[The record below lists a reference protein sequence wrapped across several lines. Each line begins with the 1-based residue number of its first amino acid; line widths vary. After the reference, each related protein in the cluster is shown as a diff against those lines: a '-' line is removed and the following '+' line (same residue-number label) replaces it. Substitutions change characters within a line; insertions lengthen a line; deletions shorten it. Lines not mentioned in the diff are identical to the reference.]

1 MNVFVKPNEQNEARF
16 NSAMARKG
24 RMKFNNFKMKKQLF
38 ITALLLI
45 PTLWLHA
52 QENKHAQAMR
62 TAFVETIY
70 GKFPKNIEAKMKSM
84 NEDSLIVAH
93 GEWGCL
99 DGGGLV
105 PKEKIHVVT
114 LSQTKSNVTASV
126 GPLYIDGHR
135 FSFNQVPDDPTLPLR
150 PILDAFDKQAP
161 FANSYYSY
169 TAGDEQAIFPGV
181 KIAWGEHGEIFPLEL
196 RPSMNT
202 RIISFKDDDG
212 FRSTYLLS
220 WMDTELN
227 DGNLLHKRYMVEG
240 IIYEFHCPKIDSKPQ
255 VKSYDPDEYLN
266 RTNTGLGVAH
276 NMVWDIKKN
285 SPERAKALETDT
297 VMERYAYKFQEMVA
311 KLKGSTEMPNLY
323 TSYDALKAKVQ
334 RMLDLNRTATPTEQ
348 QAICNTL
355 YKEVVAYPFRLSG
368 RQAEELGRMT
378 ETLEA
383 NVTGNLKQQVA
394 KVRRGISIMKDP
406 TVEIDSLSKRDQEY
420 LNRNFWKLSHEPVD
434 YDKTEFTA
442 IGEHYS
448 GDSQTGYLEVKGE
461 AGKGFEAETTLRDLR
476 PGRYRVSAVV
486 RAANADHSFAYIFAK
501 TGNTDRGDISTKEI
515 PALGRTGGNVWF
527 SSLCRFEQRAAD
539 NAGVYTLDINKAT
552 ANGGQGYG
560 WNRIWLDVV
569 TVYDDGTLTYG
580 VTTRPNPDYNGGW
593 FSACDFIVERVDD

>member
-1 MNVFVKPNEQNEARF
+1 
-16 NSAMARKG
+16 
-24 RMKFNNFKMKKQLF
+24 MKKQLL
-38 ITALLLI
+38 ITALLLM
-45 PTLWLHA
+45 PAAWLHA
-52 QENKHAQAMR
+52 QENKHAQAMH
-62 TAFVETIY
+62 TAFIETIH

-84 NEDSLIVAH
+84 NEDSLTVAR

-114 LSQTKSNVTASV
+114 LSKSKSNVTASI

-150 PILDAFDKQAP
+150 PMLDAFDKQAP
-161 FANSYYSY
+161 FANNYYSY

-181 KIAWGEHGEIFPLEL
+181 KIAWGEHGETFPLEL
-196 RPSMNT
+196 RPEMNA

-220 WMDTELN
+220 WIDTELT
-227 DGNLLHKRYMVEG
+227 DGDTKHKRYLVEG

-297 VMERYAYKFQEMVA
+297 VMEKFGYKFQEMVA
-311 KLKGSTEMPNLY
+311 KLKGSTEIPNLY

-334 RMLDLNRTATPTEQ
+334 RMLDLSRTATPTEQ

-368 RQAEELGRMT
+368 RQAGELDRMT
-378 ETLEA
+378 EALEA
-383 NVTGNLKQQVA
+383 AVADNLKQQVA
-394 KVRRGISIMKDP
+394 KVRRGISIMRDP
-406 TVEIDSLSKRDQEY
+406 TVEIDSLNERDQDY
-420 LNRNFWKLSHEPVD
+420 LNRNFWKLSHSPF
-434 YDKTEFTA
+434 TLHPSPFTITA

-461 AGKGFEAETTLRDLR
+461 AGKGFEAETTLTGLR

-486 RAANADHSFAYIFAK
+486 RAAEADRSFAFVFVR
-501 TGNTDRGDISTKEI
+501 TGNTDRGDFTTKEI
-515 PALGRTGGNVWF
+515 PAMGRTGGNVWF
-527 SSLCRFEQRAAD
+527 SALSRFEQRAG
-539 NAGVYTLDINKAT
+539 NKEGVYVLDINKAT

-560 WNRIWLDVV
+560 WNRIWLNDV
-569 TVYDDGTLTYG
+569 TVYDNGELTYG
-580 VTTRPNPDYNGGW
+580 VTTRPNPEYSGGW
-593 FSACDFIVERVDD
+593 FSACDFIVERVSD

>member
-1 MNVFVKPNEQNEARF
+1 MNDN
-16 NSAMARKG
+16 
-24 RMKFNNFKMKKQLF
+24 KMKKQLL
-38 ITALLLI
+38 ITALLLL
-45 PTLWLHA
+45 PAEWLHA

-84 NEDSLIVAH
+84 NEDSLTVAR

-114 LSQTKSNVTASV
+114 LSKSKSNVTASI
-126 GPLYIDGHR
+126 GPLYLDGHR

-150 PILDAFDKQAP
+150 PMLDAFDKQAP
-161 FANSYYSY
+161 FASNYYSY
-169 TAGDEQAIFPGV
+169 TAGDEQSIFPGV
-181 KIAWGEHGEIFPLEL
+181 KIAWGEHGQTFPLEL
-196 RPSMNT
+196 RPEMNA

-220 WMDTELN
+220 WMDTELT
-227 DGNLLHKRYMVEG
+227 DGDTKHKRYLVEG

-297 VMERYAYKFQEMVA
+297 VMERFGYKFQEMVA

-334 RMLDLNRTATPTEQ
+334 RMLDLSRTATPTEQ

-355 YKEVVAYPFRLSG
+355 DKEVVAYPFRLSG
-368 RQAEELGRMT
+368 RQAGELDRMT
-378 ETLEA
+378 EALEA
-383 NVTGNLKQQVA
+383 AVADNLKQRVA
-394 KVRRGISIMKDP
+394 NVRWGISIMMTP
-406 TVEIDSLSKRDQEY
+406 TVDIDSLSERDQDY
-420 LNRNFWKLSHEPVD
+420 LNRNFWKLSYEPVD
-434 YDKTEFTA
+434 YTTTTFTA

-461 AGKGFEAETTLRDLR
+461 ACKGFEAETTLRDLR

-486 RAANADHSFAYIFAK
+486 RAAEADHSFAYVFVR
-501 TGNTDRGDISTKEI
+501 TGNTDRGDFTTEEI
-515 PALGRTGGNVWF
+515 PAMGNTGGNVWF
-527 SSLCRFEQRAAD
+527 SALSRFEQRAG
-539 NAGVYTLDINKAT
+539 NKEGVYALDINKAT

-560 WNRIWLDVV
+560 WNRIWLNDV
-569 TVYDDGTLTYG
+569 TVYDNGELTYG
-580 VTTRPNPDYNGGW
+580 VTTRPNPQYSGGW
-593 FSACDFIVERVDD
+593 FSACDFIVERVAD

>member
-1 MNVFVKPNEQNEARF
+1 
-16 NSAMARKG
+16 
-24 RMKFNNFKMKKQLF
+24 MKKQLL
-38 ITALLLI
+38 ITALLLM
-45 PTLWLHA
+45 PAAWLHA

-84 NEDSLIVAH
+84 NEDSLTVAR

-114 LSQTKSNVTASV
+114 LSKSKSNVTASI

-150 PILDAFDKQAP
+150 PMLDAFDKQAP
-161 FANSYYSY
+161 FANNYYSY

-181 KIAWGEHGEIFPLEL
+181 KIAWGEHGETFPLEL
-196 RPSMNT
+196 RPEMNA

-220 WMDTELN
+220 WMDTELT
-227 DGNLLHKRYMVEG
+227 DGDTKHKRYMVEG

-285 SPERAKALETDT
+285 SPERANALETDT
-297 VMERYAYKFQEMVA
+297 VMEKFGYKFQEMVA
-311 KLKGSTEMPNLY
+311 KLKGSTEIPNLY

-334 RMLDLNRTATPTEQ
+334 RMLDLSRTATPTEQ

-355 YKEVVAYPFRLSG
+355 DKEVVAYPFRLSG
-368 RQAEELGRMT
+368 RQAGELDRMT
-378 ETLEA
+378 EALEA
-383 NVTGNLKQQVA
+383 AVADNLKQRVA
-394 KVRRGISIMKDP
+394 KVRWGISIMMTP
-406 TVEIDSLSKRDQEY
+406 TVDIDSLSERDQDY
-420 LNRNFWKLSHEPVD
+420 LNRNFWKLSYEPVD
-434 YDKTEFTA
+434 YTTTTFTA

-448 GDSQTGYLEVKGE
+448 GDSQTGYLEVRGE

-486 RAANADHSFAYIFAK
+486 RAAEADRSFAYVFVR
-501 TGNTDRGDISTKEI
+501 TGNTERGDFTTKEI
-515 PALGRTGGNVWF
+515 PAMGRTGGNVWF
-527 SSLCRFEQRAAD
+527 SALSRFERRAG
-539 NAGVYTLDINKAT
+539 NNEGVYALDINKAT

-560 WNRIWLDVV
+560 WNRIWLNDV
-569 TVYDDGTLTYG
+569 TVYDNGELTYG
-580 VTTRPNPDYNGGW
+580 VTTRPNPQYNGGW
-593 FSACDFIVERVDD
+593 FSACDFIVERVGDTGKK

>member
-1 MNVFVKPNEQNEARF
+1 MNDN
-16 NSAMARKG
+16 
-24 RMKFNNFKMKKQLF
+24 KMKKQLL
-38 ITALLLI
+38 ITALLLM
-45 PTLWLHA
+45 PATWLHA

-70 GKFPKNIEAKMKSM
+70 GKFPKKIEAKMKSM
-84 NEDSLIVAH
+84 NEDSLTVAR

-114 LSQTKSNVTASV
+114 LSKSKSNVTASI
-126 GPLYIDGHR
+126 GPLYLDGHR

-150 PILDAFDKQAP
+150 PMLDAFDKQAP
-161 FANSYYSY
+161 FASNYYSY

-181 KIAWGEHGEIFPLEL
+181 KIAWGEQGQTFPLEL
-196 RPSMNT
+196 RPELNA
-202 RIISFKDDDG
+202 RIISFKDTDG

-220 WMDTELN
+220 WMNTELT
-227 DGNLLHKRYMVEG
+227 DGDTKHKRYLVEG

-297 VMERYAYKFQEMVA
+297 VMEQFGYKFQEMVA

-334 RMLDLNRTATPTEQ
+334 RMLDLSHTATPTEQ

-368 RQAEELGRMT
+368 RQAGELDRMT
-378 ETLEA
+378 EALEA
-383 NVTGNLKQQVA
+383 AVADDLNQQVA
-394 KVRRGISIMKDP
+394 KVRRGISIMRDP
-406 TVEIDSLSKRDQEY
+406 TVEIDSLNERDQDY

-434 YDKTEFTA
+434 YATTAFTA

-486 RAANADHSFAYIFAK
+486 RAAEADHSFAYVFVR
-501 TGNTDRGDISTKEI
+501 TGNTDRGDFTTKEI
-515 PALGRTGGNVWF
+515 PAMGRTGGNVWF
-527 SSLCRFEQRAAD
+527 SALSRFEQRAG
-539 NAGVYTLDINKAT
+539 NKEGVYALDINKAT

-560 WNRIWLDVV
+560 WNRIWLNDV
-569 TVYDDGTLTYG
+569 TVYDNGELTYG
-580 VTTRPNPDYNGGW
+580 VTTRTNPEYPGGW
-593 FSACDFIVERVDD
+593 FSACDFIVERVTD

>member
-1 MNVFVKPNEQNEARF
+1 
-16 NSAMARKG
+16 
-24 RMKFNNFKMKKQLF
+24 MKKQLL
-38 ITALLLI
+38 ITVLLLM
-45 PTLWLHA
+45 PAAWLHA
-52 QENKHAQAMR
+52 QENPHAQAMR
-62 TAFVETIY
+62 TAFIETIY
-70 GKFPKNIEAKMKSM
+70 GKFPKKIEAKMKSM
-84 NEDSLIVAH
+84 NEDSLTVAH

-114 LSQTKSNVTASV
+114 LSKSKSKVTASI
-126 GPLYIDGHR
+126 GPLYLDGHR

-150 PILDAFDKQAP
+150 PMLDAFDKQAP

-181 KIAWGEHGEIFPLEL
+181 KIAWGEQGQTFPLQL
-196 RPSMNT
+196 QPSMNA

-220 WMDTELN
+220 WMDTELT
-227 DGNLLHKRYMVEG
+227 DGDTKHKRYMVEG

-297 VMERYAYKFQEMVA
+297 VMEQFGYKFQEMVA

-334 RMLDLNRTATPTEQ
+334 RMLDLSRTATPTEQ

-355 YKEVVAYPFRLSG
+355 DKEVVAYPFRLSG
-368 RQAEELGRMT
+368 RQAGELDRMT
-378 ETLEA
+378 EALEA
-383 NVTGNLKQQVA
+383 AVADNLKQRVA
-394 KVRRGISIMKDP
+394 KVRWGISIMMTP
-406 TVEIDSLSKRDQEY
+406 TVDIDSLSERDQDY
-420 LNRNFWKLSHEPVD
+420 LNRNFWKLSYEPVD
-434 YDKTEFTA
+434 YTTTTFTA

-486 RAANADHSFAYIFAK
+486 RAAEADRSFAYVFVK
-501 TGNTDRGDISTKEI
+501 TGNTDRGDLTTKEI
-515 PALGRTGGNVWF
+515 PAMGNTGGNVWF
-527 SSLCRFEQRAAD
+527 SALSRFEQRAG
-539 NAGVYTLDINKAT
+539 NKETVYALDINKAT

-560 WNRIWLDVV
+560 WNRIWLNDV
-569 TVYDDGTLTYG
+569 TVYDNGELTYG
-580 VTTRPNPDYNGGW
+580 VTTRPTPEYPGGW
-593 FSACDFIVERVDD
+593 FSACDFIVERVGD

>member
-1 MNVFVKPNEQNEARF
+1 MNDN
-16 NSAMARKG
+16 
-24 RMKFNNFKMKKQLF
+24 KMKKQLL
-38 ITALLLI
+38 ITALLLL
-45 PTLWLHA
+45 PAEWLHA

-84 NEDSLIVAH
+84 NEDSLTVAR

-114 LSQTKSNVTASV
+114 LSKSKSNVTASI
-126 GPLYIDGHR
+126 GPLYLDGHR

-150 PILDAFDKQAP
+150 PMLDAFDKQAP
-161 FANSYYSY
+161 FASNYYSY
-169 TAGDEQAIFPGV
+169 TAGDEQSIFPGV
-181 KIAWGEHGEIFPLEL
+181 KIAWGEHGQTFPLEL
-196 RPSMNT
+196 RPEMNA
-202 RIISFKDDDG
+202 RSISFKDDDG

-220 WMDTELN
+220 WMDTELT
-227 DGNLLHKRYMVEG
+227 DGDTKHKRYLVEG

-297 VMERYAYKFQEMVA
+297 VMERFGYKFQEMVA

-334 RMLDLNRTATPTEQ
+334 RMLDLSRTATPTEQ

-355 YKEVVAYPFRLSG
+355 DKEVVAYPFRLSG
-368 RQAEELGRMT
+368 RQAGELDRMT
-378 ETLEA
+378 EALEA
-383 NVTGNLKQQVA
+383 AVADNLKQRVA
-394 KVRRGISIMKDP
+394 NVRWGISIMMTP
-406 TVEIDSLSKRDQEY
+406 TVDIDSLSERDQDY
-420 LNRNFWKLSHEPVD
+420 LNRNFWKLSYEPVD
-434 YDKTEFTA
+434 YTTTTFTA

-448 GDSQTGYLEVKGE
+448 GDSQTGYLEVRGE

-486 RAANADHSFAYIFAK
+486 RAAEADHSFAYVFVR
-501 TGNTDRGDISTKEI
+501 TGNTDRGDFTTEEI
-515 PALGRTGGNVWF
+515 PAMGNTGGNVWF
-527 SSLCRFEQRAAD
+527 SALSRFEQRAG
-539 NAGVYTLDINKAT
+539 NKEGVYALDINKAT

-560 WNRIWLDVV
+560 WNRIWLNDV
-569 TVYDDGTLTYG
+569 TVYDNGELTYG
-580 VTTRPNPDYNGGW
+580 VTTRPNPQYSGGW
-593 FSACDFIVERVDD
+593 FSACDFIVERVAD

>member
-1 MNVFVKPNEQNEARF
+1 MNDN
-16 NSAMARKG
+16 
-24 RMKFNNFKMKKQLF
+24 KMRKQLL
-38 ITALLLI
+38 ITTALLLM
-45 PTLWLHA
+45 PAAWLHA
-52 QENKHAQAMR
+52 QENKHAQAMH
-62 TAFVETIY
+62 TAFIETIY

-84 NEDSLIVAH
+84 NEDSLTVAR

-114 LSQTKSNVTASV
+114 LSKSKSNVTASI

-150 PILDAFDKQAP
+150 PMLDAFDKQAP
-161 FANSYYSY
+161 FANNYYSY

-181 KIAWGEHGEIFPLEL
+181 KIAWGEHGETFPLEL
-196 RPSMNT
+196 RPEMNA

-220 WMDTELN
+220 WMDTELT
-227 DGNLLHKRYMVEG
+227 DGDTKHKRYMVEG

-297 VMERYAYKFQEMVA
+297 VMEKFGYKFQEMVA
-311 KLKGSTEMPNLY
+311 KLKGSTEIPNLY

-334 RMLDLNRTATPTEQ
+334 RMLDLSRTATPTEQ

-355 YKEVVAYPFRLSG
+355 DKEVVAYPFRLSG
-368 RQAEELGRMT
+368 RQAGELDRMT
-378 ETLEA
+378 EALEA
-383 NVTGNLKQQVA
+383 AVADNLKQQVA
-394 KVRRGISIMKDP
+394 KVRRGISIMRDP
-406 TVEIDSLSKRDQEY
+406 TVEIDSLNERDQDY
-420 LNRNFWKLSHEPVD
+420 LNRNFWKISHEPVD
-434 YDKTEFTA
+434 YAKTSFTA

-486 RAANADHSFAYIFAK
+486 RAAEADHSFAYVFVR
-501 TGNTDRGDISTKEI
+501 TGNTDRGDFTTKEI
-515 PALGRTGGNVWF
+515 PAMGRTGGNVWF
-527 SSLCRFEQRAAD
+527 SALSRFEQRAG
-539 NAGVYTLDINKAT
+539 NNEGVYVLDINKAT

-560 WNRIWLDVV
+560 WNRIWLNDV
-569 TVYDDGTLTYG
+569 TVYDNGELTYG
-580 VTTRPNPDYNGGW
+580 VTTRPNPQYNGGW
-593 FSACDFIVERVDD
+593 FSACDFIVERVGDTGKK

>member
-1 MNVFVKPNEQNEARF
+1 MNDN
-16 NSAMARKG
+16 
-24 RMKFNNFKMKKQLF
+24 KMKKQLL
-38 ITALLLI
+38 ITALLLM
-45 PTLWLHA
+45 PAAWLHA

-70 GKFPKNIEAKMKSM
+70 GKFPKNIEAKLKSM
-84 NEDSLIVAH
+84 NEDSLTVAR

-114 LSQTKSNVTASV
+114 LSKSKSNVTASI

-150 PILDAFDKQAP
+150 PMLDAFDKQAP

-181 KIAWGEHGEIFPLEL
+181 KIAWGEHGETFPLEL
-196 RPSMNT
+196 HPSMNA

-220 WMDTELN
+220 WMDTELT
-227 DGNLLHKRYMVEG
+227 DGDTKHKRYMVEG
-240 IIYEFHCPKIDSKPQ
+240 IIYEFHCPRIDSKPQ

-285 SPERAKALETDT
+285 SPERAKTLETDT
-297 VMERYAYKFQEMVA
+297 VMEQFGYKFQEMVA

-334 RMLDLNRTATPTEQ
+334 RMLDLSHTATPTEQ

-368 RQAEELGRMT
+368 RQAGELDRMT
-378 ETLEA
+378 EALEA
-383 NVTGNLKQQVA
+383 AVADDLKQQVA
-394 KVRRGISIMKDP
+394 KVRRGISIMRDP
-406 TVEIDSLSKRDQEY
+406 TVEIDSLNERDQDY

-434 YDKTEFTA
+434 YATFTA

-448 GDSQTGYLEVKGE
+448 GDTQTGYLEVKGE

-486 RAANADHSFAYIFAK
+486 RAAEADHSFAYVFVR
-501 TGNTDRGDISTKEI
+501 TGNTDRGDFTTKEI
-515 PALGRTGGNVWF
+515 PAMGKTGGNVWF
-527 SSLCRFEQRAAD
+527 SALSRFEQRAGNKEA
-539 NAGVYTLDINKAT
+539 VYALDINKAT
-552 ANGGQGYG
+552 ANAGQGYG
-560 WNRIWLDVV
+560 WNRIWLKDV
-569 TVYDDGTLTYG
+569 TIYDNGELTYG
-580 VTTRPNPDYNGGW
+580 VTTRPNPEYSGGW
-593 FSACDFIVERVDD
+593 FSACDFIVERVSD

>member
-1 MNVFVKPNEQNEARF
+1 
-16 NSAMARKG
+16 
-24 RMKFNNFKMKKQLF
+24 MKKKLF

-181 KIAWGEHGEIFPLEL
+181 KIAWGEHGETFPLEL

-227 DGNLLHKRYMVEG
+227 DGNPQHKRYMVEG
-240 IIYEFHCPKIDSKPQ
+240 IIYEFHCPKIDGKPQ

-285 SPERAKALETDT
+285 SPERAKALEADT
-297 VMERYAYKFQEMVA
+297 VMEKYAYKFQEMVA

-368 RQAEELGRMT
+368 RQAEELSRMT
-378 ETLEA
+378 EALEA
-383 NVTGNLKQQVA
+383 NVANNLKQQVA

-406 TVEIDSLSKRDQEY
+406 TVEIDSLSKRDQE
-420 LNRNFWKLSHEPVD
+420 
-434 YDKTEFTA
+434 
-442 IGEHYS
+442 
-448 GDSQTGYLEVKGE
+448 
-461 AGKGFEAETTLRDLR
+461 
-476 PGRYRVSAVV
+476 
-486 RAANADHSFAYIFAK
+486 
-501 TGNTDRGDISTKEI
+501 
-515 PALGRTGGNVWF
+515 
-527 SSLCRFEQRAAD
+527 
-539 NAGVYTLDINKAT
+539 
-552 ANGGQGYG
+552 
-560 WNRIWLDVV
+560 
-569 TVYDDGTLTYG
+569 
-580 VTTRPNPDYNGGW
+580 
-593 FSACDFIVERVDD
+593 

>member
-1 MNVFVKPNEQNEARF
+1 MLAPA
-16 NSAMARKG
+16 A
-24 RMKFNNFKMKKQLF
+24 
-38 ITALLLI
+38 ITVLN
-45 PTLWLHA
+45 A
-52 QENKHAQAMR
+52 QENKHAQAMH
-62 TAFVETIY
+62 TAFIETIH
-70 GKFPKNIEAKMKSM
+70 GKFPKNIEAKLTSM
-84 NEDSLIVAH
+84 NEDSLTVAR

-114 LSQTKSNVTASV
+114 LSKSKSNVTASI

-150 PILDAFDKQAP
+150 PMLDAFDKQAP
-161 FANSYYSY
+161 FANNYYSY

-181 KIAWGEHGEIFPLEL
+181 KIAWGEHGETFPLEL
-196 RPSMNT
+196 RPEMNA

-220 WMDTELN
+220 WMDTELT
-227 DGNLLHKRYMVEG
+227 DGDTKHRRYMVEG

-297 VMERYAYKFQEMVA
+297 VMEKFGYKFQEMVA
-311 KLKGSTEMPNLY
+311 KLKGSTEIPNLY

-334 RMLDLNRTATPTEQ
+334 RMLDLSRTATPTEQ

-355 YKEVVAYPFRLSG
+355 GKEVVAYPFRLSG
-368 RQAEELGRMT
+368 RQAGELDRMT
-378 ETLEA
+378 EALEA
-383 NVTGNLKQQVA
+383 AVADNLKQQVA
-394 KVRRGISIMKDP
+394 KVRWDISIMISP
-406 TVEIDSLSKRDQEY
+406 TVDIDSLSERDQDY
-420 LNRNFWKLSHEPVD
+420 LNRNFWKLSYEPVD
-434 YDKTEFTA
+434 YTTTTFTA

-461 AGKGFEAETTLRDLR
+461 ACKGFEAETTLTGLR

-486 RAANADHSFAYIFAK
+486 RAAEADHSFAYVFVR
-501 TGNTDRGDISTKEI
+501 TGNTDRGDFTTKEI
-515 PALGRTGGNVWF
+515 PAMGRTGGNVWF
-527 SSLCRFEQRAAD
+527 SALSRFEQRAGNKEA
-539 NAGVYTLDINKAT
+539 VYALDINKAT

-560 WNRIWLDVV
+560 WNRIWLNDV
-569 TVYDDGTLTYG
+569 TVYDNGELTYG
-580 VTTRPNPDYNGGW
+580 VTTRPNPHYNGGW
-593 FSACDFIVERVDD
+593 FSACDFIVERVGDL

>member
-1 MNVFVKPNEQNEARF
+1 
-16 NSAMARKG
+16 
-24 RMKFNNFKMKKQLF
+24 MKKQLL
-38 ITALLLI
+38 ITALLLM
-45 PTLWLHA
+45 PAAWLHA
-52 QENKHAQAMR
+52 QENPHAQAMH
-62 TAFVETIY
+62 TAFIETIY

-84 NEDSLIVAH
+84 NEDSLTVAR

-114 LSQTKSNVTASV
+114 LSKSKSNVTASI
-126 GPLYIDGHR
+126 GPLYLDGHR

-150 PILDAFDKQAP
+150 PMLDAFDKQSP
-161 FANSYYSY
+161 FASNYYSY

-181 KIAWGEHGEIFPLEL
+181 KIAWGEQGQTFPLEL
-196 RPSMNT
+196 RPEMNA

-220 WMDTELN
+220 WIDTELT
-227 DGNLLHKRYMVEG
+227 DGDTKHKRYLVEG

-297 VMERYAYKFQEMVA
+297 VMERFGYKFQEMVA

-334 RMLDLNRTATPTEQ
+334 RMLDLSRTATPTEQ

-368 RQAEELGRMT
+368 RQAGELDRMT
-378 ETLEA
+378 EALEA
-383 NVTGNLKQQVA
+383 AVTGNLKQQVA
-394 KVRRGISIMKDP
+394 KVRKGISIMRDP
-406 TVEIDSLSKRDQEY
+406 TVEIDSLNERDQDY

-434 YDKTEFTA
+434 YATTAFTA

-448 GDSQTGYLEVKGE
+448 GDPQTGYLEVKGE

-486 RAANADHSFAYIFAK
+486 RAAEADRSFAYVFVR
-501 TGNTDRGDISTKEI
+501 TGNTDRGDFTTKEI
-515 PALGRTGGNVWF
+515 PAMGRTGGNVWF
-527 SSLCRFEQRAAD
+527 SALSRFEQRAG
-539 NAGVYTLDINKAT
+539 NKEGVYALDINKAT

-560 WNRIWLDVV
+560 WNRIWLNDV
-569 TVYDDGTLTYG
+569 TVYDNGELNYG
-580 VTTRPNPDYNGGW
+580 VTTRHNAQYNGGW
-593 FSACDFIVERVDD
+593 FSACDFIIEKVGD

>member
-1 MNVFVKPNEQNEARF
+1 MNDN
-16 NSAMARKG
+16 
-24 RMKFNNFKMKKQLF
+24 KMKKQLL
-38 ITALLLI
+38 ITALLLM
-45 PTLWLHA
+45 PAAWLHA

-70 GKFPKNIEAKMKSM
+70 GKFPKNIEAKLKSM
-84 NEDSLIVAH
+84 NEDSLTVAR

-114 LSQTKSNVTASV
+114 LSKSKSNVTASI
-126 GPLYIDGHR
+126 GPLYLDGHR

-150 PILDAFDKQAP
+150 PMLDAFDKQAP
-161 FANSYYSY
+161 FASNYYSY

-181 KIAWGEHGEIFPLEL
+181 KIAWGEHGQTFPLEL
-196 RPSMNT
+196 RPEMNA
-202 RIISFKDDDG
+202 RIISFKDTDG

-220 WMDTELN
+220 WMDTELT
-227 DGNLLHKRYMVEG
+227 DGNTKHKRYLVEG

-297 VMERYAYKFQEMVA
+297 VMERFGYKFQEMVA
-311 KLKGSTEMPNLY
+311 KLKGSTETPNLY

-334 RMLDLNRTATPTEQ
+334 RMLDLSHTATPTEQ

-368 RQAEELGRMT
+368 RQAGELDRMT
-378 ETLEA
+378 EALEA
-383 NVTGNLKQQVA
+383 AVADNLKQQVA
-394 KVRRGISIMKDP
+394 KVRRGISIMRDP
-406 TVEIDSLSKRDQEY
+406 TVEIDSLNERDQDY

-434 YDKTEFTA
+434 YAKASFTA

-448 GDSQTGYLEVKGE
+448 GDSQTGYLEVRGE

-486 RAANADHSFAYIFAK
+486 RAAEADRSFAYVFVR
-501 TGNTDRGDISTKEI
+501 TGNTDRGDFTTKEI
-515 PALGRTGGNVWF
+515 PAKGRTGGNVWF
-527 SSLCRFEQRAAD
+527 SALSRFEQRAG
-539 NAGVYTLDINKAT
+539 NKEGVYVLDINKAT

-560 WNRIWLDVV
+560 WNRIWLNDV
-569 TVYDDGTLTYG
+569 TVYDNGELTYG
-580 VTTRPNPDYNGGW
+580 VTTRPNPQYNGDW
-593 FSACDFIVERVDD
+593 FSACDFIVERVTD